1 MTKRILVTGGAG
13 FIGSHLVDALVAQ
26 GHRVDVIDNLEPQV
40 HKATPDYLNAK
51 AHYAFK
57 DVRDPALFDGA
68 LADVEVVVHLAA
80 MVGVGQ
86 SMYQVTRYVD
96 ANVGGTARL
105 LQALVEG
112 KHGVKKLLVA
122 SSMSIYGE
130 GAYTC
135 PTHGPVAPPLRDA
148 AQLARK
154 DWETHCPDC
163 GTSLAPVAT
172 PETKPLQTNS
182 VYAVTK
188 RDQEELCLIT
198 GRAYGI
204 PTVALRFFNVY
215 GPRQS
220 LDNPYT
226 GVAAIFQSRIKNGQP
241 PVVFEDGDQSRD
253 FVSVHDV
260 VRSCLLAIEAGGADY
275 RAVNVGTG
283 TATSILDVAQVLLRL
298 YRSPLR
304 PSIENRFRAGDVR
317 HCFADISLARRLL
330 GYKPAISFG
339 DGMRELVEWGQKTSA
354 RDGFTQAYDELN
366 KKGLLEG

>member
-40 HKATPDYLNAK
+40 HKAKPDYLNAK
-51 AHYAFK
+51 AHYAFQ
-57 DVRDPALFDGA
+57 DVRDPDLFDGA
-68 LADVEVVVHLAA
+68 LGDVEVVVHLAA

-96 ANVGGTARL
+96 ANVGGKDRL

-135 PTHGPVAPPLRDA
+135 PTHGPVATPLRDA

-154 DWETHCPDC
+154 DWGTHC
-163 GTSLAPVAT
+163 
-172 PETKPLQTNS
+172 
-182 VYAVTK
+182 
-188 RDQEELCLIT
+188 
-198 GRAYGI
+198 
-204 PTVALRFFNVY
+204 
-215 GPRQS
+215 
-220 LDNPYT
+220 
-226 GVAAIFQSRIKNGQP
+226 
-241 PVVFEDGDQSRD
+241 RD

-260 VRSCLLAIEAGGADY
+260 VRSCLLAIEGGSADY

-354 RDGFTQAYDELN
+354 SDGFTQAYDELN